1 MPILNRTPLSSSDKL
16 DLLAKSAILQAHGD
30 ITALSDEFG
39 ISRKAVYTARG
50 AARAAFD
57 ALVKT
62 QSEPDCIATLDVDV
76 PHLRRSIVALTITA
90 PNSIR
95 SIEALIPLLYPGCKV
110 SYGYIQG
117 VIAEAQ
123 KNAADFNRTVPL
135 SAIQSGA
142 VDEMFS
148 QGDPVLAG
156 VDLDSGYL
164 FCLSHEQQ
172 RDGKTWAKVLQ
183 QAAAQGM
190 MPKHIV
196 KDGAKGIAAGVTTVF
211 EQAQQR
217 DDVFHALYIAAKAV
231 RRVEQRAY
239 YYITQEET
247 AYQAISPTI
256 TEDPDDTFGQWL
268 RADNQCDKAI
278 ERYEH
283 AERALHL
290 LHATF
295 SCVCRKTGKLMTTE
309 MAQTRLARATLL
321 LRRAAHKECN
331 KAATYLENRLDG
343 LTLATQALHDKL
355 QGCIARY
362 SQQPVELA
370 CRFFECR
377 RELAK
382 AGKHKQQRLIQEMLG
397 SYHLLTTQ
405 LDETRC
411 EQLMQEVEILLSKRH
426 RASSAIEGFNATLR
440 TYLYA
445 RKGVNQPF
453 LELFRAWYNLREKRW
468 GRHKGKS
475 AHELLT
481 GEKVADWLT
490 LLGFPPSKL
499 SH

>member
-1 MPILNRTPLSSSDKL
+1 MPCISLPRRCAGLSN
-16 DLLAKSAILQAHGD
+16 
-30 ITALSDEFG
+30 
-39 ISRKAVYTARG
+39 V
-50 AARAAFD
+50 
-57 ALVKT
+57 
-62 QSEPDCIATLDVDV
+62 
-76 PHLRRSIVALTITA
+76 LTITL
-90 PNSIR
+90 PR
-95 SIEALIPLLYPGCKV
+95 KKRL
-110 SYGYIQG
+110 
-117 VIAEAQ
+117 
-123 KNAADFNRTVPL
+123 T
-135 SAIQSGA
+135 
-142 VDEMFS
+142 
-148 QGDPVLAG
+148 
-156 VDLDSGYL
+156 
-164 FCLSHEQQ
+164 
-172 RDGKTWAKVLQ
+172 
-183 QAAAQGM
+183 
-190 MPKHIV
+190 
-196 KDGAKGIAAGVTTVF
+196 
-211 EQAQQR
+211 
-217 DDVFHALYIAAKAV
+217 
-231 RRVEQRAY
+231 
-239 YYITQEET
+239 
-247 AYQAISPTI
+247 QAISPTI

-490 LLGFPPSKL
+490 LLGFPTE
-499 SH
+499 

>member
-331 KAATYLENRLDG
+331 KAATYLVNRLDG

-397 SYHLLTTQ
+397 SYRLLTQQ
-405 LDETRC
+405 LNETRC
-411 EQLMQEVEILLSKRH
+411 ERLMQEVEMLLTKRH

-445 RKGVNQPF
+445 RKGVNQAF

-468 GRHKGKS
+468 GRHKGRS

-481 GEKVADWLT
+481 GEKVTDWLT